1 MSGKRHYTLS
11 DFSFELPDELIAQF
25 PVTKREESRLL
36 VLNRES
42 GECEHRIFRQL
53 DEYLREGD
61 LLVMN
66 DARVIPARIFFR
78 RVTGGLIEI
87 ILTRQ
92 LDGESW
98 LALTN
103 KTRRLRE
110 HEVLRALSDP
120 SVEIEIVERM
130 AEGIIIKTNTPLD
143 IDTLNRIGE
152 YPLPPYIK
160 REFSE
165 IDSERYQ
172 TVFAAADGA
181 IASPTAGLHFSDDL
195 LSRIKKRGVRMVYLT
210 LYVSWGTFQPVRQE
224 DLSRHRM
231 HSEQFILDECT
242 AAEINRA
249 RRESRRIIA
258 VGTTVLRVLESTL
271 ENGVNLP
278 GHGETDIFIYP
289 PYEIQSIDALITN
302 FHTPHSTLLMLVS
315 AFAGYETI
323 MDAYRIAI
331 SERYRFYSY
340 GDAML
345 IL

>member
-1 MSGKRHYTLS
+1 MSRKRHYTLS

-42 GECEHRIFRQL
+42 GKCEHRIFHQL
-53 DEYLREGD
+53 DQYLREGD

-66 DARVIPARIFFR
+66 DARVIPAKIFFR

-92 LDGESW
+92 LERGRW

-103 KTRRLRE
+103 RTRRLKGS
-110 HEVLRALSDP
+110 EVLKAVRDP

-143 IDTLNRIGE
+143 VAILNRIGE

-165 IDSERYQ
+165 IDGERYQ
-172 TVFAAADGA
+172 TVFATANGA
-181 IASPTAGLHFSDDL
+181 IASPTAGLHFSDEL
-195 LSRIKKRGVRMVYLT
+195 IRKIKERGVRMVYIT
-210 LYVSWGTFQPVRQE
+210 LYVSWGTFQPVRHE

-231 HSEQFILDECT
+231 HTEQFTLDEPT
-242 AAEINRA
+242 AKEINRA
-249 RRESRRIIA
+249 RDESRRIIA
-258 VGTTVLRVLESTL
+258 VGTTVLRVLESTFQ
-271 ENGVNLP
+271 NGVNEP
-278 GHGETDIFIYP
+278 AHGETDIFIYP
-289 PYEIQSIDALITN
+289 PYAIQSIDALITN

-331 SERYRFYSY
+331 RKRYRFYSY

-345 IL
+345 IQ

>member
-1 MSGKRHYTLS
+1 MSRKRHYTLS
-11 DFSFELPDELIAQF
+11 DFSFELPDELVAQF

-42 GECEHRIFRQL
+42 GECEHRIFHQL
-53 DEYLREGD
+53 DECLREGD

-66 DARVIPARIFFR
+66 DARVIPAKIFFR

-92 LDGESW
+92 LDVKSW

-103 KTRRLRE
+103 KTRRLKRG
-110 HEVLRALSDP
+110 EVLKALLDP

-130 AEGIIIKTNTPLD
+130 AEGIVVQPNTPLD
-143 IDTLNRIGE
+143 LATLNRIGE

-165 IDSERYQ
+165 IDGERYQ
-172 TVFAAADGA
+172 TVFASANGA
-181 IASPTAGLHFSDDL
+181 IASPTAGLHFSDEL
-195 LSRIKKRGVRMVYLT
+195 LSRIKKRGVRMVYVT
-210 LYVSWGTFQPVRQE
+210 LYVSWGTFQPVRHE
-224 DLSRHRM
+224 DLGRHRM
-231 HSEQFILDECT
+231 HSEQFTLDEPT

-249 RRESRRIIA
+249 RGESRRIIA

-271 ENGVNLP
+271 KNGVNEP
-278 GHGETDIFIYP
+278 AQGETDIFIYP
-289 PYEIQSIDALITN
+289 PYEIQSIDALVTN

-323 MDAYRIAI
+323 MDAYQIAI
-331 SERYRFYSY
+331 KERYRFYSY

-345 IL
+345 IH